1 TALRGGARPCG
12 ACRSLPDLHL
22 AVVSRATG
30 PQDPVAAVAGQAH
43 LGSVAQA
50 DDHLLTEL
58 DDLPHLL
65 DLAGLGAIQVEP
77 VPGAQLLG
85 TRGHPQTP
93 SMRGAPLLTPPQ
105 AVQQAGVVGVPGGRD
120 CSVHGCQASQALVAV
135 NNRLLEK

>member
-1 TALRGGARPCG
+1 TALRGGARSCG

-43 LGSVAQA
+43 LGPVAQA
-50 DDHLLTEL
+50 HEHLLTEL
-58 DDLPHLL
+58 DDLPHRL
-65 DLAGLGAIQVEP
+65 DLNGAQAIQIEP

-85 TRGHPQTP
+85 TGGHPQAP

-105 AVQQAGVVGVPGGRD
+105 AVKQTRVVG
-120 CSVHGCQASQALVAV
+120 L
-135 NNRLLEK
+135 